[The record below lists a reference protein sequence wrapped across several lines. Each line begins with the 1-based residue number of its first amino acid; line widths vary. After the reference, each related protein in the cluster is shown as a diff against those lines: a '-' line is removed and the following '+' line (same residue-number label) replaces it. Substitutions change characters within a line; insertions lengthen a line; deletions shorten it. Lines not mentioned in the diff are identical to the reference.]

1 MSTWVFSHFSFV
13 QLFEA
18 PWTVVHQTLL
28 FMGLP
33 RKEHWSGLPCP
44 PPGDLPNPQIEQH
57 LLCPLHWQAGS
68 LPLEPPGKAQQV
80 HYVHFSSA
88 TRSCLNLC
96 DTMTAAHQVSLS
108 ITNSWS
114 LLKLTSTEKVMPSD
128 HLILCHPLSLLP
140 SIFPSIRVF
149 SNELVICNSFE
160 WSFSFSIRTSN
171 SQDWFPLG
179 FIDWIFLQSKGL
191 SRVFSNTT
199 VQKHQFFTTQF
210 SLWYITYLVHYIP
223 SY

>member
-1 MSTWVFSHFSFV
+1 MSVQSFQFCPTLWGLMDCSPPDSSV
-13 QLFEA
+13 HGTFQERTLEWGA
-18 PWTVVHQTLL
+18 MPSSRGSSQPPDWTAS
-28 FMGLP
+28 FMSPALA
-33 RKEHWSGLPCP
+33 
-44 PPGDLPNPQIEQH
+44 
-57 LLCPLHWQAGS
+57 AGS
-68 LPLEPPGKAQQV
+68 LPLEPAGKAQQG
-80 HYVHFSSA
+80 HYIHFSSV
-88 TRSCLNLC
+88 TRSSLPLC
-96 DTMTAAHQVSLS
+96 DPMTAAYQASLS

-114 LLKLTSTEKVMPSD
+114 LLKLMSIEKVMPSD

-149 SNELVICNSFE
+149 SNELVICNSCE

-179 FIDWIFLQSKGL
+179 LIDWISLQSKGL
-191 SRVFSNTT
+191 SRVFCNTT
-199 VQKHQFFTTQF
+199 VQKHQFSTTQF